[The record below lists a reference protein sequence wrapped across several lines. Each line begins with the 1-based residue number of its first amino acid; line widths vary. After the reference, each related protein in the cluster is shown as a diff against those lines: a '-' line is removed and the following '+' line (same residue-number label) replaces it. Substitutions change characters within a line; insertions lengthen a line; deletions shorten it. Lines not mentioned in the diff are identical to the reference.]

1 MISCKILAKLET
13 KIQKKLATF
22 RKKALHFNWLI
33 KLLLLK
39 GVSVSIL
46 LLCYVRASEGSHIL

>member
-46 LLCYVRASEGSHIL
+46 LLCYVRASE